1 MKTLA
6 IAAAAFGLAC
16 TAATAPAFATQST
29 TMAMDIKVNDIDLE
43 TAKGQKILE
52 RRIDQAARAVCGVE
66 DVRTGTRIRSY
77 EARACLKEAKTQAR
91 QQVAALV
98 ADRQRGG

>member
-16 TAATAPAFATQST
+16 TTTPAFATQAMT
-29 TMAMDIKVNDIDLE
+29 TKAMDIKVDDIDLE
-43 TAKGQKILE
+43 TTKGQKILE
-52 RRIDQAARAVCGVE
+52 RRIDRAARIVCGVGE
-66 DVRTGTRIRSY
+66 IRTGTRIRSH
-77 EARACLKEAKTQAR
+77 EARVCLNEAKAQAR
-91 QQVAALV
+91 EQVAALA